1 MPKDKKINKGLIKLI
16 ARTRMLYLY
25 ELAHETF
32 PNDKQLANR
41 YAYLAI
47 KYSQRAKIKIP
58 PEWKKRTCHHCKKFL
73 YPGLNCRTRLHS
85 KRKGSHVSMTCLECN
100 HVTRYYIKSRR

>member
-32 PNDKQLANR
+32 QNDKQLANR
-41 YAYLAI
+41 YTYLAR
-47 KYSQRAKIKIP
+47 KYAQRARIKIP

-85 KRKGSHVSMTCLECN
+85 KGKGSHISMTCLECN
-100 HVTRYYIKSRR
+100 QATRYYIKSRR